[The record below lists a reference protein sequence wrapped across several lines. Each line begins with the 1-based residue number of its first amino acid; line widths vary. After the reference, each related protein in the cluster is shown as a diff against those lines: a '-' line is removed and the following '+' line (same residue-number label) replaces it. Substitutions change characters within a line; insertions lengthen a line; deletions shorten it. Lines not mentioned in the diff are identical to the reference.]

1 MKTLAHLL
9 CGAVLC
15 FVVLLV
21 GATAQDHHAA
31 HAQSHPV
38 TLVSG
43 LGDLHHPVSTRN
55 PEAQKFFDQ
64 GLRFIYAF
72 NHDEAA
78 RSFQHAAELDPKLG
92 MAYWGVAEAV
102 GPNYNDP
109 ADPDRYRHAHEA
121 VQKAVDLSAD
131 APKNEQAYIQ
141 AMAKRFPADPNS
153 DLKKAAEE
161 YHDAMREVMKQ
172 FPDDLD
178 AATLFAESGMNL
190 HPWGLWHQDGT
201 PQEGTEEIVATLE
214 SVIKRDPNHLGAIH
228 YYIHSVEA
236 SNDPSRALAGA
247 NKLAQLAP
255 NAGHIVHM
263 PAHIYIRTGDYDA
276 AVKTNE
282 QAAEVDRAYIKA
294 TGVQG
299 IYPMMYYSHN
309 LHFVAMCGAM
319 NGRYAEA
326 RKNADLLVANVG
338 PHVKDM
344 PPLEGFMTIP
354 VAVEIRFHH
363 WNEILKMPA
372 PDASMKTASV
382 FWHFGQGLA
391 YAGTGKL
398 TEAEAEYKIVSAAEA
413 ATPPD
418 VIFQMPINNK
428 AKDILKI
435 AENVLGAKIAMAKKD
450 NEHAVAMLREA
461 VAIQDKLNYGEPPDW
476 FYPVRENL
484 GGALLMTGDAAGAEK
499 VFREDLDRNP
509 RNPRSLFGLHQS
521 LLQQKRDYDAGFV
534 QKQFEASWKGGSQAL
549 KLDDLV

>member
-1 MKTLAHLL
+1 MKILAQSLCGLLL
-9 CGAVLC
+9 CMPGA
-15 FVVLLV
+15 
-21 GATAQDHHAA
+21 AQNHAH

-38 TLVSG
+38 SLVTG
-43 LGDLHHPVSTRN
+43 LGDLHHPVSTHN
-55 PEAQKFFDQ
+55 LEAQKFFDQ

-78 RSFQHAAELDPKLG
+78 RSFQHATELDPKLA

-109 ADPDRYRHAHEA
+109 ADPDRYKRAHDA
-121 VQKAVDLSAD
+121 VQKAVDLSSA
-131 APKNEQAYIQ
+131 ASPSEQAYIQ

-153 DLKKAAEE
+153 DLKKAAED
-161 YHDAMREVMKQ
+161 YRDAMREVARQ

-201 PQEGTEEIVATLE
+201 PQAGTEEIVSTLE

-228 YYIHSVEA
+228 YYIHAVEA
-236 SNDPSRALAGA
+236 SNNPERALAGA
-247 NKLAQLAP
+247 NRLAALAP

-263 PAHIYIRTGDYDA
+263 PAHIYIRTGDYEA
-276 AVKTNE
+276 AVQTN
-282 QAAEVDRAYIKA
+282 QKAAEIDRTYIKESGA
-294 TGVQG
+294 QG

-326 RKNADLLVANVG
+326 RKNADLLIANVG

-372 PDASMKTASV
+372 PDPSMKTATV
-382 FWHFGQGLA
+382 FWHFGRGLA
-391 YAGTGKL
+391 LAGTGKIAG
-398 TEAEAEYKIVSAAEA
+398 AEEEYKFVSEAEA

-428 AKDILKI
+428 AKDIMKI
-435 AENVLGAKIAMAKKD
+435 AENVLGAKIALAKKD
-450 NEHAVAMLREA
+450 TAGAISQLRDA

-484 GGALLMTGDAAGAEK
+484 GGALLMSGDAPGAEK
-499 VFREDLDRNP
+499 VFREDLDHNP
-509 RNPRSLFGLHQS
+509 RNPRSLFGLQQS

-534 QKQFEASWKGGSQAL
+534 KKQLDTSWKGTSHVL